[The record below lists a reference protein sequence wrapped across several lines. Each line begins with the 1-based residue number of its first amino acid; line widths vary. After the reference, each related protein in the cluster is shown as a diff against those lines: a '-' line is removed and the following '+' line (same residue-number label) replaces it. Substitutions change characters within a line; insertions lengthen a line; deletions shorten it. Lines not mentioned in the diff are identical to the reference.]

1 MTASTCWS
9 AGSIEHEH
17 RRGQVLTH
25 RACRFRPS
33 QGKISRPMTDI
44 QSHIRLAQV
53 VLPCPDLAA
62 TLRFFTGE
70 LGFKV
75 NMIQPADSPS
85 VAVISG
91 HGVTLRL
98 EAATGAEA
106 QPSPLVLRLLCDRAA
121 LPSKAARHL
130 IAPGGTRVELVD
142 ARPPL

>member
-1 MTASTCWS
+1 
-9 AGSIEHEH
+9 
-17 RRGQVLTH
+17 
-25 RACRFRPS
+25 
-33 QGKISRPMTDI
+33 MTDI
-44 QSHIRLAQV
+44 QHHIRLAQV

-62 TLRFFTGE
+62 TLRFFTGM

-98 EAATGAEA
+98 EAAKSAETE
-106 QPSPLVLRLLCDRAA
+106 PSPLALRLLCDRET
-121 LPSKAARHL
+121 LPPDAARHL

-142 ARPPL
+142 ARPSL